1 MPAQKPKVAGLDGRR
16 VPHLHGCHGT
26 GCN

>member
-1 MPAQKPKVAGLDGRR
+1 KKPKVAGLDGRR